1 MRGTIYKFTI
11 LAGVLYNGNKP
22 YYVGQY
28 VGDKFYSY
36 WGSGHLW
43 LRFVSGLK
51 NRFPTCWRKLIKRE
65 VLFEGKCSQKTLDK
79 LEEIYIRRNLAI
91 YSNGLGG
98 CNILPGTANK
108 FGSGSPMK
116 DPDVARR
123 VTEQLRGRKGAKR
136 SKQARKNM
144 SVAAK
149 KSWIG
154 AEKRRRTVGD
164 GVRNYM
170 KNGGAEYLSRVRK
183 GHAVSDE
190 TRRKIKENHADLSG
204 KNHPCYG
211 KKFHWITDGK
221 INRRILIDE
230 DIPNGFKIGVT
241 IVKKNGV

>member
-1 MRGTIYKFTI
+1 M
-11 LAGVLYNGNKP
+11 
-22 YYVGQY
+22 
-28 VGDKFYSY
+28 GDRFYSY

-43 LRFVSGLK
+43 VKFIKGVRRK
-51 NRFPTCWRKLIKRE
+51 FPTCWKKLIKRE
-65 VLFEGKCSQKTLDK
+65 ILYQGNCTQAALDK
-79 LEEIYIRRNLAI
+79 LEEIYIRKEHAL
-91 YSNGLGG
+91 YSERRGG

-123 VTEQLRGRKGAKR
+123 VTEQLRGRRGAKR

-154 AEKRRRTVGD
+154 ADERRKIISIKSKE
-164 GVRNYM
+164 YM

-183 GHAVSDE
+183 GHSVSDE
-190 TRRKIKENHADLSG
+190 TRRKIKQNHADFRG

-211 KKFHWITDGK
+211 IKYRWVTNGVKNVRLHEG
-221 INRRILIDE
+221 E
-230 DIPNGFKIGVT
+230 ESPNGFYLGKSQ
-241 IVKKNGV
+241 KK